1 MENKLIVSLSPH
13 VHGGDSV
20 QKNMYGVL
28 IALIPAFLVSLY
40 FFGLGA
46 LIVTATS
53 VAACLFFEWAIV
65 KFLMKKP
72 ATTICDG
79 SAVITGVLLAFNL
92 PSNLPIWIIIL
103 GALFAIGV
111 GKMSFGGLGCNP
123 FNPALAGRVFLLLSF
138 PVQMTTWPVVG
149 QLTSYMDATTGA
161 TPLALMKQAIH
172 GDASALSQIPDAL
185 TLFIGQNGGCIGEVS
200 ALALLLGL
208 VYMLWK
214 KIITWHIPV
223 SIIVTVFVFAGIMHM
238 VDPEKYVSPVL
249 QLLSGGLMLGAVFM
263 ATDYVTSPMSKKGM
277 LIYGVCI
284 GLLTVVI
291 RLFGAYPEGMSFA
304 ILIMNAFTPLINT
317 YCKEYVAGTYGRYSC
332 FRSVAGLCERTDER
346 PYCRSECKDAERG
359 LEKGAS

>member
-1 MENKLIVSLSPH
+1 MANKLIVSLSPH
-13 VHGGDSV
+13 VHSGDSI

-28 IALIPAFLVSLY
+28 IALIPALLVSFY
-40 FFGLGA
+40 MFGLGA
-46 LIVTATS
+46 VVVTLTS
-53 VAACLFFEWAIV
+53 VAACVFFEWAIT
-65 KFLMKKP
+65 KFILKRERS
-72 ATTICDG
+72 TICDG
-79 SAVITGVLLAFNL
+79 SAIITGVLLAFNL
-92 PSNLPIWIIIL
+92 PSNLPLWIIII
-103 GALFAIGV
+103 GALVAIGV
-111 GKMSFGGLGCNP
+111 GKMTFGGLGCNP
-123 FNPALAGRVFLLLSF
+123 FNPALVGRIFLLISF
-138 PVQMTTWPVVG
+138 PVQMTSWPLVQQWG
-149 QLTSYMDATTGA
+149 SYTDAETGA

-172 GDASALSQIPDAL
+172 GDTSALSQIPDAL
-185 TLFIGQNGGCIGEVS
+185 NLFIGQNGGCIGEVS

-208 VYMLWK
+208 AYMLWK

-223 SIIVTVFVFAGIMHM
+223 SIIVTVFVFAGIMHL

-317 YCKEYVAGTYGRYSC
+317 YCKPKRFGEVA
-332 FRSVAGLCERTDER
+332 
-346 PYCRSECKDAERG
+346 K
-359 LEKGAS
+359 KK